1 MLDRTKTRRLA
12 DLLLAAR
19 EARRPLLEP
28 IPDLVPLDAAEA
40 DAVQFACADAL
51 GPIGGWKVLQ
61 VGDRDGSFGFVPA
74 ARRYEAPVAVSEARA
89 RLKIELEIAFVV
101 GRDLTGRPDGAPY
114 STEEV
119 LAAIGGAFAAF
130 EILESRLPAGSPPL
144 AARADAMSNWGLVT
158 GPVEADWRGR
168 VHAEVVTELTIS
180 GRIAASTVGGHPT
193 GDPAHALPWLA
204 NALLAA
210 GRPLRAGQVVT
221 TGSFGGSHPIEPGD
235 TVTGRID
242 GFAPIVF
249 RLDP

>member
-1 MLDRTKTRRLA
+1 MLDRTRTRRFA

-19 EARRPLLEP
+19 AAHAPLADLP
-28 IPDLVPLDAAEA
+28 ADLVPLDAAEA

-74 ARRYEAPVAVSEARA
+74 ARLFEAPVAVSEARP

-101 GRDLTGRPDGAPY
+101 GRDLTGRPDGTPY
-114 STEEV
+114 SADEV
-119 LAAIGGAFAAF
+119 FAAIGGAVAAF
-130 EILESRLPAGSPPL
+130 EILESRLPPGSPVL

-158 GPVEADWRGR
+158 GSVEADWRGR

-180 GRIAASTVGGHPT
+180 GRVAASTVGGHPT

-204 NALLAA
+204 NALLAV

-221 TGSFGGSHPIEPGD
+221 TGAFGGSHPIEPGD

-242 GFAPIVF
+242 GFAPILF
-249 RLDP
+249 RLAP